1 MSLQAFS
8 KTAIGPALC
17 RAAHQL
23 FDDEPKILRDRTA
36 LALLDDATLA
46 ALRAREPALMQ
57 RASPERRVHFCLR
70 SRVAE
75 DCLEAAVANGV
86 NQYVVLG
93 AGLDSFAYRQPDWAR
108 TMIIVEVDHPCSQE
122 YKIELVK
129 SQALGPP
136 TNDSYLSVDFTCG
149 LLSERL
155 AHANIDVALPIFV
168 SWLGATQYLT
178 TDAVTNVLRTL
189 AAWPG
194 GCALV
199 MTYALSDWSDFD
211 EEARSRFEAMKQRA
225 VSVGEPWLSAYSEI
239 SMIELLRSTDFAV
252 QKSFATSDIQ
262 SRYFAARTDGLR
274 AEGGPSRIVGA
285 HTQLDTASWFNLA

>member
-1 MSLQAFS
+1 
-8 KTAIGPALC
+8 
-17 RAAHQL
+17 
-23 FDDEPKILRDRTA
+23 
-36 LALLDDATLA
+36 
-46 ALRAREPALMQ
+46 MQ
-57 RASPERRVHFCLR
+57 RVNPERRAHFCLR

-108 TMIIVEVDHPCSQE
+108 TMMIVEVDHPRSQE
-122 YKIELVK
+122 FKIELVK
-129 SQALGPP
+129 SKALGPP
-136 TNDSYLSVDFTCG
+136 ANVMYLPADFSSEPLG
-149 LLSERL
+149 ERL
-155 AHANIDVALPIFV
+155 ADANIDVALPIFV
-168 SWLGATQYLT
+168 SWLGVTQYLT

-211 EEARSRFEAMKQRA
+211 GQVRSRFETMKERA
-225 VSVGEPWLSAYSEI
+225 ASVGEPWLRAFSET
-239 SMIELLRSTDFAV
+239 SMIELLRLTGFAV
-252 QKSFATSDIQ
+252 QKSFGTSNIQ
-262 SRYFAARTDGLR
+262 SRYFAARIDGLR

-285 HTQLDTASWFNLA
+285 HTQLGTESWFSLA